1 MELGLQ
7 GLVWLVSKWI
17 PLIPQRGFNGLLW
30 YGGRPF
36 PQTPVASG
44 LLSPYLPTSN
54 FDMSFRMLSVVAA
67 LAVCPSFAQSVIPRG
82 HAQAS
87 QPGAQVP
94 LQDSQ
99 VIVRFQAN
107 LDEPGIQSVLGSEY
121 RLGPVLYRALNLRLV
136 YITPDSNV
144 ENILLELESRAGVIY
159 AQQDHGVT
167 ARVSIPNDSQFSS
180 MYGLHNTGQS
190 GGTVDADIDAPE
202 AWDLSTGS
210 SDVVIAIVDG
220 GAQSTHPDL
229 LPNRWENSAEM
240 NGSNGVD
247 DDNNG
252 YVDDK
257 FGWNAYNNNG
267 SVPSSYHGT
276 HVAGTVAARG
286 NNSLGVVGVN
296 WDAKLMH
303 IAGSS
308 SQTSTVLIAYGYAR
322 DQKDLWLQ
330 SGGTQGANVV
340 VTNSSFGIDNAN
352 CMSGS
357 YPAWNDAYDDMG
369 SVGILS
375 CAATANSPNNID
387 VVGDVPTGCRSDWLI
402 SVTATNRNDQR
413 TFSAY
418 GQTTIDLAAP
428 GASIM
433 STITGSGYG
442 TATGTSMATPHVT
455 GAVAFLHSVAPPS
468 LQAQMQSNPGAA
480 ALVLKDIILDSVDP
494 LPALTIQTVSGGR
507 LNLHQAALAVIAL
520 DGLAATSYCPSLWNS
535 SGTPASISADGDG
548 DVTANDLV
556 LTATGMPFNQFGYF
570 LASQGQDLIAFP
582 GGSQGIL
589 CLGGGS
595 QIARFVDQ
603 IQTTGTTGEFQI
615 PVDLTSMPQTP
626 VVAVQMG
633 ETWNFQAWFRDINPG
648 NTSNFT
654 NGVSITFQ

>member
-1 MELGLQ
+1 M
-7 GLVWLVSKWI
+7 
-17 PLIPQRGFNGLLW
+17 N
-30 YGGRPF
+30 
-36 PQTPVASG
+36 
-44 LLSPYLPTSN
+44 
-54 FDMSFRMLSVVAA
+54 FRMLSVVAA
-67 LAVCPSFAQSVIPRG
+67 LSACPSLAQTLIPKG
-82 HAQAS
+82 QAHAVEH
-87 QPGAQVP
+87 GAQGP
-94 LQDSQ
+94 LQESQ
-99 VIVRFQAN
+99 VIVRFQAD
-107 LDEPGIQSVLGSEY
+107 LDDAGIQSELGSKY
-121 RLGPVLYRALNLRLV
+121 RLGPALYRALNLRLV
-136 YITPDSNV
+136 YITPSSN
-144 ENILLELESRAGVIY
+144 LESTLIDLESRAGVIY
-159 AQQDHGVT
+159 AQEDHDVT
-167 ARVSIPNDSQFSS
+167 ARVSIPNDTQFPS
-180 MYGLHNTGQS
+180 MYGLHNTGQN

-210 SDVVIAIVDG
+210 SDVVIAIVDD

-240 NGSNGVD
+240 NGANGVD
-247 DDNNG
+247 DDGNG

-257 FGWNAYNNNG
+257 FGWNAYDNSG

-276 HVAGTVAARG
+276 HVAGTAAARG
-286 NNSLGVVGVN
+286 NNSVGVVGVN

-308 SQTSTVLIAYGYAR
+308 TQTSTVMIAYGYAR

-387 VVGDVPTGCRSDWLI
+387 MVGDVPTGCGSDWLI

-413 TFSAY
+413 NFAAY

-480 ALVLKDIILDSVDP
+480 ALVLKGIMLDSVDP
-494 LPALTIQTVSGGR
+494 LSALTTQTVSGGR
-507 LNLHQAALAVIAL
+507 LNLHQAALAVMAL
-520 DGLAATSYCPSLWNS
+520 DGLAVTSYCSALWNS
-535 SGTPASISADGDG
+535 SGGPASISADGDG

-556 LTATGMPFNQFGYF
+556 LIANGMPLQRFGYF
-570 LASQGQDLIAFP
+570 LGSMGQDSVAFP

-589 CLGGGS
+589 CLGGGH
-595 QIARFVDQ
+595 QIARFSTQ
-603 IQTTGTTGEFQI
+603 IRHTGATGNFQI
-615 PVDLTSMPQTP
+615 PVDLTTIPQTP

-633 ETWNFQAWFRDINPG
+633 DTWNFQAWFRDENPG
-648 NTSNFT
+648 FTSNFT
-654 NGVSITFQ
+654 NAVSITFQ